1 MTRFNRRKFI
11 KTTAAASTAFPLFTI
26 GGTKASGNVLGAN
39 DTIRIGVA
47 GIHGRGKSHY
57 GDYSKMDKVDVSYL
71 IDPDSSLFE
80 SATSAVKA
88 RGGNTP
94 QCVQDIRVALDDKNL
109 DAVSVATCNHW
120 HSLIG
125 VWACQAGKDAY
136 IEKPISHNV
145 FEGGQLAA
153 AARKYN
159 RIVQHGT
166 QQRSSQGRAQQMAAI
181 QAEKYGK
188 VLVSK
193 GYCCKPRWSIGS
205 KPVSKPPSHLDFNLW
220 LGPAPKQDFHGNLV
234 HYNWHWFWDTG
245 NGDTGNQGV
254 HEMDVAHWAIKGA
267 TMPNR
272 IWSLGGRFIPGAENL
287 IDQGQTPN
295 MQLSVYE
302 YDDTLLVF
310 ETRGLVG
317 KKGSPARNVS
327 NEVYTTEGLVKITEG
342 KFYPKNGGK
351 PETIQGD
358 PATVTPGGAFGSF
371 IAAVRSRNPDDVNCD
386 AQVGHYSSALCHLG
400 NISYRLG
407 EPVPFNKQSKTLG
420 DNGQVVAAFDTLK
433 DNLKA
438 VDVDLAE
445 NQYTLG
451 RVLEFDAKTER
462 FQGDEQAN
470 ALLSR
475 PYRKPFVVPEKV

>member
-1 MTRFNRRKFI
+1 M
-11 KTTAAASTAFPLFTI
+11 
-26 GGTKASGNVLGAN
+26 
-39 DTIRIGVA
+39 
-47 GIHGRGKSHY
+47 
-57 GDYSKMDKVDVSYL
+57 
-71 IDPDSSLFE
+71 
-80 SATSAVKA
+80 
-88 RGGNTP
+88 
-94 QCVQDIRVALDDKNL
+94 
-109 DAVSVATCNHW
+109 
-120 HSLIG
+120 
-125 VWACQAGKDAY
+125 
-136 IEKPISHNV
+136 
-145 FEGGQLAA
+145 
-153 AARKYN
+153 
-159 RIVQHGT
+159 
-166 QQRSSQGRAQQMAAI
+166 
-181 QAEKYGK
+181 
-188 VLVSK
+188 
-193 GYCCKPRWSIGS
+193 
-205 KPVSKPPSHLDFNLW
+205 
-220 LGPAPKQDFHGNLV
+220 
-234 HYNWHWFWDTG
+234 
-245 NGDTGNQGV
+245 
-254 HEMDVAHWAIKGA
+254 
-267 TMPNR
+267 
-272 IWSLGGRFIPGAENL
+272 
-287 IDQGQTPN
+287 
-295 MQLSVYE
+295 YE